1 VRAVVLTRQG
11 AGPDGL
17 AVTDV
22 PEPVPAPGEVLIEV
36 HAVSASKLE
45 LEQTMTGTGLGAV
58 VRLPRVLGMDPAG
71 VIVATGSG
79 VDPARTGQR
88 VVVKPNLVCG
98 QCAYCR
104 AGAEADCPAQG
115 VLGVHRDGGAAGF
128 VTVPAALAFPIADRL
143 DFVTAAAAVHSVS
156 VALHMLRAAGD
167 GAAGDGAAGDGA
179 DSEDADSEDADSVIP
194 DSVVPD
200 SVLVL
205 GASGAVGA
213 AAVQLA
219 RRAGATVLGAVSSPG
234 DGEIG
239 YQNLTATVRS
249 VVPDGV
255 RAVIDTTGDGAI
267 LSAAVETL
275 GWKGTAVTCASRNGP
290 VQVDIGALYRWR
302 RALIGVAGTDFADVS
317 DALAMVADGTVRPRV
332 AATFPLAQARDAYA
346 ALADRSQPGKIL
358 LIP

>member
-17 AVTDV
+17 AVTDL
-22 PEPVPAPGEVLIEV
+22 PDPVPRPGEVLIEV
-36 HAVSASKLE
+36 RAVSASKLE

-71 VIVATGSG
+71 VIMCVGDG

-98 QCAYCR
+98 RCPYCR
-104 AGAEADCPAQG
+104 AGAKADCPAQG

-128 VTVPAALAFPIADRL
+128 VTVPADLAFPIADRL
-143 DFVTAAAAVHSVS
+143 DFATAAAAVHSVS
-156 VALHMLRAAGD
+156 VALHMLRAVGDGAPID
-167 GAAGDGAAGDGA
+167 GAAG
-179 DSEDADSEDADSVIP
+179 VIP
-194 DSVVPD
+194 AGVIPD

-239 YQNLTATVRS
+239 YANLTATVRS
-249 VVPDGV
+249 LVPDGV

-290 VQVDIGALYRWR
+290 AQVDIGALYRWR
-302 RALIGVAGTDFADVS
+302 RSLIGVAGTDFADVR
-317 DALAMVADGTVRPRV
+317 DALAMVADGAVTPRI
-332 AATFPLAQARDAYA
+332 AATFPLEQARDAYT
-346 ALADRSQPGKIL
+346 ALADRSRPGKIL

>member
-1 VRAVVLTRQG
+1 MRAVVLTRQG

-17 AVTDV
+17 AVTDL
-22 PEPVPAPGEVLIEV
+22 PDPVPRPGEVLIEV
-36 HAVSASKLE
+36 RAVSASKLE

-71 VIVATGSG
+71 VIMCVGDG

-98 QCAYCR
+98 RCPYCR

-128 VTVPAALAFPIADRL
+128 VTVPADLAFPIADRL
-143 DFVTAAAAVHSVS
+143 DFATAAAAVHSVS
-156 VALHMLRAAGD
+156 VALHMLRAVGD
-167 GAAGDGAAGDGA
+167 GAAGDGAASDGA
-179 DSEDADSEDADSVIP
+179 ASDGAAGVIP
-194 DSVVPD
+194 PGVIPH

-239 YQNLTATVRS
+239 YANLTATVRS
-249 VVPDGV
+249 LVPDGV
-255 RAVIDTTGDGAI
+255 RAVIDTTGDSAI

-290 VQVDIGALYRWR
+290 AQVDIGALYRWR
-302 RALIGVAGTDFADVS
+302 RSLIGVAGTDFADVR
-317 DALAMVADGTVRPRV
+317 DALAMVADGAVTPRI
-332 AATFPLAQARDAYA
+332 AATFPLEQARDAYT
-346 ALADRSQPGKIL
+346 ALADRSRPGKIL

>member
-17 AVTDV
+17 TVTDV
-22 PEPVPAPGEVLIEV
+22 PEPGPSPGEVLIEV

-71 VIVATGSG
+71 VIMHTGDG

-98 QCAYCR
+98 QCSYCR

-143 DFVTAAAAVHSVS
+143 DFATATAAVHSVS
-156 VALHMLRAAGD
+156 VALHLLRAAGE
-167 GAAGDGAAGDGA
+167 GT
-179 DSEDADSEDADSVIP
+179 DSAI
-194 DSVVPD
+194 PD

-213 AAVQLA
+213 ATVQLA
-219 RRAGATVLGAVSSPG
+219 RQAGATVLGAVSTPG
-234 DGEIG
+234 ADGEIG

-290 VQVDIGALYRWR
+290 AQVDVGALYRWR
-302 RALIGVAGTDFADVS
+302 RSLIGVAGTDFADVR
-317 DALAMVADGTVRPRV
+317 DALAMVADGAVTPRV
-332 AATFPLAQARDAYA
+332 AATFPLALARDGYA
-346 ALADRSQPGKIL
+346 ALADRSRPGKIL

>member
-22 PEPVPAPGEVLIEV
+22 PEPAPAPGEVLIGV
-36 HAVSASKLE
+36 RAVSASRLE

-71 VIVATGSG
+71 VIVAAGDG
-79 VDPARTGQR
+79 VDPDRVGQR

-98 QCAYCR
+98 HCGYCL
-104 AGAEADCPAQG
+104 AGAEADCPDQG
-115 VLGVHRDGGAAGF
+115 VLGVHRDGGAAWL
-128 VTVPAALAFPIADRL
+128 VTVPAPLAFPIADTL
-143 DFVTAAAAVHSVS
+143 EFGTAAAAVHSVS
-156 VALHMLRAAGD
+156 VALHMLRATAISDEQGP
-167 GAAGDGAAGDGA
+167 
-179 DSEDADSEDADSVIP
+179 E
-194 DSVVPD
+194 

-219 RRAGATVLGAVSSPG
+219 RHSGASVLAAVSHPG
-234 DGEIG
+234 AGEIG
-239 YQNLTATVRS
+239 YADLPAAVRS
-249 VVPDGV
+249 LAPDGV

-267 LSAAVETL
+267 LSAAIDTL

-290 VQVDIGALYRWR
+290 AQVDVGALYRWR
-302 RALIGVAGTDFADVS
+302 RSLTGVAGTDFADVR
-317 DALAMVADGTVRPRV
+317 DALALVADGTVTPRV
-332 AATFPLAQARDAYA
+332 AATFPLAEARAAYT
-346 ALADRSQPGKIL
+346 ALADRSRPGKVL
-358 LIP
+358 LLS